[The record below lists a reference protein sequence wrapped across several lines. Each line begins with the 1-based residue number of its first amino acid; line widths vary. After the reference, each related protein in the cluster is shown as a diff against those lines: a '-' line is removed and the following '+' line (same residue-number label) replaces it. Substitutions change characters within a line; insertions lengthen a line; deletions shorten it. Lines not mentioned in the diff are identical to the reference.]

1 MFEVEIYHTLNFARI
16 VIVFIS
22 FTSLLPFVSTVVE
35 QKIPRYFDDGKY
47 GLQVRL
53 LKDILDAWKKEVEKK
68 PPTMSIEDAYNV
80 LNLTKST
87 DGWVWRTVFFL

>member
-1 MFEVEIYHTLNFARI
+1 MFEVKNFHTLNFARI
-16 VIVFIS
+16 VIGFIS
-22 FTSLLPFVSTVVE
+22 FTSFLPFVSTIVE
-35 QKIPRYFDDGKY
+35 QKISRYFDDGKY

-53 LKDILDAWKKEVEKK
+53 LKDILDAWKREVEKK

-87 DGWVWRTVFFL
+87 DGWV

>member
-1 MFEVEIYHTLNFARI
+1 MFEVKIYHTLNFARI

-22 FTSLLPFVSTVVE
+22 FTSFLPSLTIVE
-35 QKIPRYFDDGKY
+35 QKISRYFDDGKY

-53 LKDILDAWKKEVEKK
+53 LKDILDAWKREVEKK

-87 DGWVWRTVFFL
+87 DGWV